1 MTPSPWLYGALK
13 SRIPFRPTAW
23 REHRKDPWTIG
34 YGFTGHLVP
43 GTEVMAGATI
53 DVEAAEWVLR
63 NDIETA
69 AIAIYRA
76 HDHAQEM
83 TQGQFDVLVAL
94 RVVGR

>member
-34 YGFTGHLVP
+34 YGFTGHLSGAVAVA
-43 GTEVMAGATI
+43 GGATVSLE
-53 DVEAAEWVLR
+53 DAESLLRSDIATAVLLVDAER
-63 NDIETA
+63 GG
-69 AIAIYRA
+69 
-76 HDHAQEM
+76 QEM